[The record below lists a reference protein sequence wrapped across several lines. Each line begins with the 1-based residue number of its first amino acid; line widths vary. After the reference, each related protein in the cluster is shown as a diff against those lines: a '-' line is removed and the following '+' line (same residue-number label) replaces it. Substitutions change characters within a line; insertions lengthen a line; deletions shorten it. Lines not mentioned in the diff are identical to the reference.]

1 MPSIRLRLRWNF
13 SPLVIKFV
21 LSVFVLAILS
31 LVALPATSNYSL
43 FSFKNT
49 IKSVSPAISAK
60 IPNVLTWQ
68 KPIFALGSFTTDKEF
83 ALGLDVQGGTQ
94 ITLAADM
101 NSIKESERATALE
114 SVLEVLRRRVDLYGV
129 SEPRIR
135 TSILGDEYRIIV
147 ELPGINQPEEAIQLI
162 GQTAQLSFREPGAD
176 TMALQEMAVASQEAA
191 LAYVESFQPTGLDGQ
206 KLERSTVSFSPQTN
220 EPTVSL
226 QFTSEGSQL
235 FTEITQRNIGKP
247 VGIYLDDQPVS
258 FPMVNEPIYGGQAV
272 ISGGFTLEQAQ
283 TLVAQLNSGALP
295 VSLTVLEQQTIGP
308 SLGLASLQQSLI
320 AGIIGL
326 VLVMCFM
333 ILLYGWG
340 GVVANIGLIAYGIVT
355 IAVYKLL
362 PVTLTLPGMA
372 GLILSIGMAVDSNIL
387 TFERIKEE
395 TRAGKP
401 WNVALKR
408 GFGRSWES
416 IKGANIATLA
426 ICTILFNPLDWGWL
440 HTSGPVRGFAL
451 TLALGIVISLFT
463 GVFFSRILM
472 QLFIAPPKHQEDP
485 L

>member
-1 MPSIRLRLRWNF
+1 MPSIRLRLRWKF
-13 SPLVIKFV
+13 SPLIAKFV
-21 LSVFVLAILS
+21 ASVLILGVLST
-31 LVALPATSNYSL
+31 VALPATSTYSL
-43 FSFKNT
+43 LPLKNN
-49 IKSVSPAISAK
+49 IENV
-60 IPNVLTWQ
+60 IPMLAEKLPNSLNWE
-68 KPIFALGSFTTDKEF
+68 KPVFRFGEFTNDKTF
-83 ALGLDVQGGTQ
+83 ALGLDIQGGTQ
-94 ITLAADM
+94 VTLAADM
-101 NSIKESERATALE
+101 SSISESERATALE

-135 TSILGDEYRIIV
+135 TSVLGDQYRIIV
-147 ELPGINQPEEAIQLI
+147 ELPGVNQPEEAIALI
-162 GQTAQLSFREPGAD
+162 GQTAKLQFREPGAE
-176 TMALQEMAVASQEAA
+176 TLALQQEAVASQEAA
-191 LAYVESFQPTGLDGQ
+191 LAYINSFQPTGLDGE
-206 KLERSTVSFSPQTN
+206 KLEKATVTFSPQTN

-226 QFTSEGSQL
+226 QFTGEGSQL
-235 FTEITQRNIGKP
+235 FTEITQRNISKP

-258 FPMVNEPIYGGQAV
+258 FPVVNETIYGGQAM

-295 VSLTVLEQQTIGP
+295 VSLEVLEQQTIGP
-308 SLGLASLQQSLI
+308 SLGFASLQQSLI

-333 ILLYGWG
+333 TLLYGWG

-355 IAVYKLL
+355 ISIYKIL

-401 WNVALKR
+401 WSVALKR

-416 IKGANIATLA
+416 IKGANMATLA
-426 ICTILFNPLDWGWL
+426 ICAILFNPLDWGWL

-472 QLFIAPPKHQEDP
+472 QLFIAPPKTQEDP